1 MDEPKAGRKQHVFTK
16 HSPLHP
22 ALLEHRHKYKPRAF
36 SVWHAA
42 DLSNEAKNFRLSCDT
57 NLDISISFIRL
68 RDSAKPAGWLDLPA
82 HTRYAKTTGHSIKI
96 QARFCR
102 SHFVTAPQKTCSKP
116 KLSARLRQDVVDT

>member
-1 MDEPKAGRKQHVFTK
+1 LIKKYNCPAAHPPKTYQKTDMDEPKAGRKQHVFTK

-57 NLDISISFIRL
+57 NLDISISFIR
-68 RDSAKPAGWLDLPA
+68 
-82 HTRYAKTTGHSIKI
+82 
-96 QARFCR
+96 
-102 SHFVTAPQKTCSKP
+102 
-116 KLSARLRQDVVDT
+116 

>member
-42 DLSNEAKNFRLSCDT
+42 DLSNEAKNF
-57 NLDISISFIRL
+57 
-68 RDSAKPAGWLDLPA
+68 G
-82 HTRYAKTTGHSIKI
+82 
-96 QARFCR
+96 
-102 SHFVTAPQKTCSKP
+102 
-116 KLSARLRQDVVDT
+116 

>member
-42 DLSNEAKNFRLSCDT
+42 DLSNEAKNFRLNCNT
-57 NLDISISFIRL
+57 NLDIVLSFICL
-68 RDSAKPAGWLDLPA
+68 RDSADPAG
-82 HTRYAKTTGHSIKI
+82 
-96 QARFCR
+96 
-102 SHFVTAPQKTCSKP
+102 
-116 KLSARLRQDVVDT
+116 